1 MKSVLL
7 IGAGHFAIKI
17 AEKLVEM
24 KHEVLV
30 VDFHEDLINDIL
42 PIVTDAQIGDCTDKK
57 FLSTLGVDNFDVCIV
72 TIRNNFQNSL
82 QATSLLKELGAK
94 KVVSVASND
103 IHEKFLLRNGA
114 DSVIYPEK
122 QLAFWTAITFTSN
135 NVFDYI
141 RIDDDFSIF
150 EVSVPEAWDNKT
162 VGQLSIRQ
170 KYGINIMAIKDNE
183 KLDITITPDTVL
195 SNDQKLLVLGSIKSV
210 RKCFDI

>member
-7 IGAGHFAIKI
+7 IGVGHFGQKI

-24 KHEVLV
+24 KHEVLA
-30 VDFHEDLINDIL
+30 VDSSEELINDIL
-42 PIVTDAQIGDCTDKK
+42 PVVTDAQIGDSTDKK

-72 TIRNNFQNSL
+72 TIRNDFQNSL
-82 QATSLLKELGAK
+82 QTTSLLKELGAK

-103 IHEKFLLRNGA
+103 VHEKFLLRNGA
-114 DSVIYPEK
+114 DSVVYPEK
-122 QLAFWTAITFTSN
+122 QLAFWTAITFLSD

-141 RIDDDFSIF
+141 KIDDEFSIF
-150 EVSVPEAWDNKT
+150 EVAVPANWDNKT
-162 VGQLSIRQ
+162 VGQLSVRQ
-170 KYGINIMAIKDNE
+170 KYGLNIMAIKDDG

-195 SNDQKLLVLGSIKSV
+195 TTKQKILVLGSIKNV

>member
-7 IGAGHFAIKI
+7 IGVGHFGQKI

-24 KHEVLV
+24 KHEVLA
-30 VDFHEDLINDIL
+30 VDLSEELINDIL
-42 PIVTDAQIGDCTDKK
+42 PIVTDAQIGDSTDKK

-72 TIRNNFQNSL
+72 TIRNDFQNSL
-82 QATSLLKELGAK
+82 QTTSLLKEFGAK

-103 IHEKFLLRNGA
+103 VHEKFLLRNGA
-114 DSVIYPEK
+114 DAVIYPEK
-122 QLAFWTAITFTSN
+122 QLALWTAITFLSD

-141 RIDDDFSIF
+141 KIDDEFSIF
-150 EVSVPEAWDNKT
+150 EVAVPANWDNKT
-162 VGQLSIRQ
+162 VGQLSVRQ
-170 KYGINIMAIKDNE
+170 KYGLNIMAIKDDG

-195 SNDQKLLVLGSIKSV
+195 TTKQKILVLGSIKNV